1 MPRTRVAR
9 LCELPAGAVFEAEV
23 AGRPVAVFNVD
34 GEVFALDGI
43 CPHAGG
49 RLGHGAL
56 NGGRVAC
63 PFHAWEFDCRTG
75 EHDDNPELRV
85 ESYRVCVQ
93 DGDILVEL
101 PD

>member
-9 LCELPAGAVFEAEV
+9 LSELPAGTVFEAEV
-23 AGRPVAVFNVD
+23 AGRPVAVCNVE
-34 GEVFALDGI
+34 GELFALDGI

-56 NGGRVAC
+56 NGTRVAC
-63 PFHAWEFDCRTG
+63 PWHAWEFDCRTG
-75 EHDDNPELRV
+75 EHDYDPDVKV
-85 ESYRVCVQ
+85 ESYPVCVQ

-101 PD
+101 PE